1 MNPILGIFY
10 KTLPEAEKR
19 CIEIRKSGQKKYYI
33 LGLTDG
39 GYLVVPRE
47 TVKKHFPGK
56 LK

>member
-10 KTLPEAEKR
+10 SSIEEADKR
-19 CIEIRKSGQKKYYI
+19 CEETGKSGQKKYYV
-33 LGLTDG
+33 LEMKDG